1 MKLLLGKEAYD
12 LVSKTLDIVS
22 NEIVQDI
29 EEAKKQAEK
38 FSYPVV
44 LKLISEKALHKTEIG
59 AVKIIH
65 DAAELEKAFSELEK
79 IDKENKLKADFLM
92 QEFIE
97 GNEIILGLK
106 HDETFGHVIMLGVG
120 GIFVELLKD
129 VSFRACPITEEDAD
143 SMIQDLKVHEL
154 LLGYRGK
161 KTNIKLLKEIL
172 VNLSKLPEK
181 LEKSKNGS
189 KNGSKN
195 RIKELDINPLIINGK
210 IAKAVDVRV
219 VLE

>member
-12 LVSKTLDIVS
+12 LVSKTLDVVS
-22 NEIVQDI
+22 NETVQDI

-44 LKLISEKALHKTEIG
+44 LKLISEKALHKTELG

-65 DAAELEKAFSELEK
+65 DAVELEKAFSDLEK

-92 QEFIE
+92 QEFVE
-97 GNEIILGLK
+97 GNEVILGLK
-106 HDETFGHVIMLGVG
+106 YDETFGHVIMLGVG
-120 GIFVELLKD
+120 GVLVELLKD

-143 SMIQDLKVHEL
+143 SMIQDLKVREL

-181 LEKSKNGS
+181 TEKNKNG
-189 KNGSKN
+189 
-195 RIKELDINPLIINGK
+195 RIEELDINPLIINGK
-210 IAKAVDVRV
+210 VAKAVDVRV